1 MNQPNLTLPAIDEIR
16 YALTGPLPG
25 LAGQI
30 KMAPQPRTG
39 QSNRWDR
46 PDNYR
51 EASVLLLLYPHLP
64 LDGHGPSP
72 RSAEPELHFVL
83 IHRPEYPGDV
93 HGGQISLPGG
103 RREEGESL
111 PATALREAAEEIGLI
126 PEAVE
131 IVGQLSPLYTPP
143 SNFYIFPFVAFSPSR
158 PMFQPNPYEVAELIE
173 TPLSL
178 LLDSANRKEE
188 IWYFQNYGER
198 RIPFFD
204 IFGHR
209 VWGATA
215 MILSEFLAL
224 LDGNYARTSPEHGY

>member
-1 MNQPNLTLPAIDEIR
+1 MSRLSLVLPAIDEIR
-16 YALTGPLPG
+16 HVLTGPLPG

-30 KMAPQPRTG
+30 KMAPEPRPG
-39 QSNRWDR
+39 HPNRWDR

-51 EASVLLLLYPHLP
+51 EASVLLLLYPHIP
-64 LDGHGPSP
+64 LDGNGPSP
-72 RSAEPELHFVL
+72 LSAEPELHFVL
-83 IHRPEYPGDV
+83 IRRPEYPGGV
-93 HGGQISLPGG
+93 HSGQISLPGG

-126 PEAVE
+126 PETVE

-143 SNFYIFPFVAFSPSR
+143 SNFYIFPFVAFSLSQ

-188 IWYFQNYGER
+188 IRYFQNYGER

-204 IFGHR
+204 IFGHQ

-224 LDGNYARTSPEHGY
+224 LDGDYARTSPKYGY